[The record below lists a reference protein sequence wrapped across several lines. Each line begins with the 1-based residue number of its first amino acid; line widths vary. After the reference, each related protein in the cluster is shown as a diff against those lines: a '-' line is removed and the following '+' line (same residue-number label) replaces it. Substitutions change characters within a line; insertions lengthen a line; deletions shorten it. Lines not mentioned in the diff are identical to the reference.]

1 MAQTTPRD
9 LMYSAALKP
18 VSIASTSQTRKFLPI
33 TSGTYTATSNNI
45 IRIPVNANG
54 FVDMKN
60 CMLKYTI
67 KGKTAAAY
75 FNGAHSPI
83 SRFQVLSPDGAPLE
97 TIDGYNRVYAALSA
111 LEMSR
116 DNSQGI
122 QNLISGMS
130 NEAQEIKLTG
140 VGAQSFTAEM
150 NGSALAT
157 VNVGAA
163 GALGTYKFGNYNL
176 RVAVLSDT
184 VAEIGIQYLNET
196 EVVFTRG
203 TAKEYAVGG
212 NTFSIIAPVGSPGV
226 PAATAFF
233 INGVN
238 IFATGAISFLTNPRL
253 DTLNNT
259 SEALAVDAS
268 RTYAHNPMSCLT
280 KLDVLYPAF
289 SVGGGGVVLELTLDT
304 DLAALVPVLKTGAP
318 TYEITA
324 VELVV
329 PVIQYPESVVQ
340 SFKQM
345 LNSVGAVSMSS
356 VSLQN
361 YVYPYTGAAN
371 FSLSIPIAVRN
382 RSLKA
387 IYFFFQETISS
398 NNHVN
403 RMAHDNPTTMNY
415 YLRIGSQYFPAQQV
429 QYSSTNLAEAV
440 IELEKSVSK
449 LNDVRHGSLFNSRN
463 FVLSAANGGVSMFGI
478 DLESSPVSY
487 LESGVNTA
495 DNALSTYLE
504 INNITGLTAGG
515 NVQIFALFDNTLSI
529 MANGNIVLTK

>member
-33 TSGTYTATSNNI
+33 TSGTYTSTSNNI

-60 CMLKYTI
+60 AMLKYTI

-97 TIDGYNRVYAALSA
+97 TIDSYNRVYAALSA

-140 VGAQSFTAEM
+140 VSGQSFVATM
-150 NGSALAT
+150 NGSGLAT
-157 VNVGAA
+157 VDVGAA
-163 GALGTYKFGNYNL
+163 GTLGTYKFGNYNL

-184 VAEIGIQYLNET
+184 VAQIGIQYLDET

-203 TAKEYAVGG
+203 TAKQYSVGG
-212 NTFSIIAPVGSPGV
+212 NSFATTAT
-226 PAATAFF
+226 ATAFL
-233 INGVN
+233 INGVDV
-238 IFATGAISFLTNPRL
+238 FALGAIAFLTNPRL

-259 SEALAVDAS
+259 SEALAVDGS

-289 SVGGGGVVLELTLDT
+289 SVGGGGCVLELTLDT

-361 YVYPYTGAAN
+361 YVYPYGSTPT
-371 FSLSIPIAVRN
+371 SLSIPIAVRN

-387 IYFFFQETISS
+387 LYFFFQETISS
-398 NNHVN
+398 NNHVC

-504 INNITGLTAGG
+504 INNLSGLTAG

-529 MANGNIVLTK
+529 MANGNIILTK

>member
-1 MAQTTPRD
+1 
-9 LMYSAALKP
+9 
-18 VSIASTSQTRKFLPI
+18 
-33 TSGTYTATSNNI
+33 
-45 IRIPVNANG
+45 VNANG

-67 KGKTAAAY
+67 KGKTAASY

-97 TIDGYNRVYAALSA
+97 TIDGYNRVYTALSA

-122 QNLISGMS
+122 QNLISGFS

-140 VGAQSFTAEM
+140 VGAQSFTASM
-150 NGSALAT
+150 NGQTLAT

-163 GALGTYKFGNYNL
+163 GALGTFKFGNYDF
-176 RVAVLSDT
+176 RVVTLSDT
-184 VAEIGIQYLNET
+184 VASVGIKYLDET
-196 EVVFTRG
+196 EVLFVRG
-203 TAKEYAVGG
+203 TPTQYAVGG
-212 NTFSIIAPVGSPGV
+212 NVF
-226 PAATAFF
+226 ATTSGGTVFLV
-233 INGVN
+233 NGVD
-238 IFATGAISFLTNPRL
+238 IFAAGAIAFLTNPRL